1 MPIYIGSNEITEIK
15 IGSSEI
21 NEVWVGGNK
30 VWDRVLETQTVTVGT
45 QTYSQ
50 TTHYGYNAASFGS
63 ISDGTF
69 DLATG
74 SFNTIE
80 RILWGSGST
89 PALVFSLYQ
98 THGNGG
104 WTTMRVGGQSF
115 LRTDATHVNTYP
127 NPLNGSGSYRT
138 FWQWNNVTTNPFGTT
153 TGVTKAVEF
162 L

>member
-30 VWDRVLETQTVTVGT
+30 VWDRVLETQTVTVGI
-45 QTYSQ
+45 QTYSPAV
-50 TTHYGYNAASFGS
+50 HYGYKASLHGS

-74 SFNTIE
+74 TFKVIE
-80 RILWGSGST
+80 RLLWSDSNQ
-89 PALVFSLYQ
+89 LVFGLSS
-98 THGNGG
+98 THANSG
-104 WTTMRVGGQSF
+104 WTKMRIGGQDF
-115 LRTDATHVNTYP
+115 LRTDAIFVNTFP
-127 NPLNGSGSYRT
+127 NPLTGSGGYST

-153 TGVTKAVEF
+153 SGVTKAADF

>member
-1 MPIYIGSNEITEIK
+1 MPIYIGSNEITEIT

-45 QTYSQ
+45 AIYSS
-50 TTHYGYNAASFGS
+50 TTHYGYLAGGHGS

-74 SFNTIE
+74 SGSNSVE
-80 RILWGSGST
+80 RALWSN
-89 PALVFSLYQ
+89 ANQLVFGLVM
-98 THGNGG
+98 THGNSG

-115 LRTDATHVNTYP
+115 LRTDASFVNTFP
-127 NPLNGSGSYRT
+127 NPLTGSGSYRT

-153 TGVTKAVEF
+153 NGVAKAVEF
-162 L
+162 I